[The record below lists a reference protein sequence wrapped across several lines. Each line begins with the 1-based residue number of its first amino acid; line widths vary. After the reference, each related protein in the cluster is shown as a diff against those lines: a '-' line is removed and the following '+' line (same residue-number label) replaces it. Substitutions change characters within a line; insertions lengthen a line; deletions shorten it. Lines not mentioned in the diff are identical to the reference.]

1 MIKKQISQY
10 GIVALLALLCACS
23 SGRTTI
29 QAYNGKSKANTIS
42 TAKDNS
48 SAAVRFLG
56 VGWNIGNHLDSH
68 NNGMAG
74 ETAWGNPAA
83 TQAAFDAV
91 KRAGFTSV
99 RIPVTWLGKIGSAPD
114 YKVDKAW
121 LDRVAEIVEYARKAG
136 LNAIVNIHH
145 DGSDSQHWVNIA
157 AAAKSD
163 SVNTQV
169 KRQLA
174 AVWTQIANKFKNYGD
189 FLMFEALNEIHDG
202 GWGWGENR
210 KDGGKQ
216 YKVLNEWMQVFV
228 DAVRATGGNN
238 KKRWLGIC
246 GYCANADLTME
257 HLVIPR
263 DPAKNRLMISVHYY
277 GPTEYTLSCK
287 FSEWGHT
294 AATNKKASDDMD
306 ECNVTKVFGELKTA
320 FIDKGY
326 PVYIGETGNSYRG
339 NSHDEAFRKYFL
351 EYIAK
356 AARDNGLAM
365 IIWDNGLT
373 APGAESHG
381 YINHATGEYI
391 NNSKEILKAFT
402 GGYNNNDP
410 NYTLE
415 KVYEKAPKSDKN
427 I

>member
-1 MIKKQISQY
+1 MKKKYIVLY
-10 GIVALLALLCACS
+10 GVVVLLFLCACS
-23 SGRTTI
+23 SNRAAIKT
-29 QAYNGKSKANTIS
+29 
-42 TAKDNS
+42 DNS
-48 SAAVRFLG
+48 SVAVSFLG
-56 VGWNIGNHLDSH
+56 VGWNLGNHLDSH
-68 NNGMAG
+68 KNGVAG
-74 ETAWGNPAA
+74 ETAWGNPVAA
-83 TQAAFDAV
+83 QAAFDAV
-91 KRAGFTSV
+91 RRTGFTSV
-99 RIPVTWLGKIGSAPD
+99 RIPVTWLGHIGPAPEYKID
-114 YKVDKAW
+114 DKW
-121 LDRVAEIVEYARKAG
+121 MSRVAEVVGYAEKAG

-145 DGSDSQHWVNIA
+145 DGSDSRYWLNIA

-163 SVNTQV
+163 SVNTLV
-169 KRQLA
+169 KRQFA
-174 AVWTQIANKFKNYGD
+174 AVWKQIANRFKNYGD

-228 DAVRATGGNN
+228 DAVRATGGKN
-238 KKRWLGIC
+238 KNRWLGIC
-246 GYCANADLTME
+246 GYCANADLAME

-263 DPAKNRLMISVHYY
+263 DHAKNRLMISVHYY

-287 FSEWGHT
+287 YSEWGHT
-294 AATNKKASDDMD
+294 AAAGRKAPADMD
-306 ECNVTKVFGELKTA
+306 EGDVTRVFGKLKAA
-320 FIDKGY
+320 FTDKGY

-339 NSHDEAFRKYFL
+339 NAHDEAFRKYFL

-391 NNSKEILKAFT
+391 NDGEEILKAFT
-402 GGYNNNDP
+402 GVYNNTSP
-410 NYTLE
+410 NCTLQS
-415 KVYEKAPKSDKN
+415 VYENAPQLH
-427 I
+427 